1 MNQLVT
7 SLGGVLIVLGVI
19 VLCRSTDFDPNPFM
33 QNMSN
38 PTGQISGVI
47 VASIGA
53 VIAAIGTAAMAIC
66 RSIEAAQP
74 ESVD

>member
-7 SLGGVLIVLGVI
+7 SLGGVLVVLGVI

-66 RSIEAAQP
+66 RSIETAS
-74 ESVD
+74 ERS